1 MMTYLLLPQNVLL
14 SHFLMFAKKKKKP
27 GEEGPAKFRPESL
40 F

>member
-1 MMTYLLLPQNVLL
+1 MMTYLLLPLNVLR
-14 SHFLMFAKKKKKP
+14 SHFLMFVKKP